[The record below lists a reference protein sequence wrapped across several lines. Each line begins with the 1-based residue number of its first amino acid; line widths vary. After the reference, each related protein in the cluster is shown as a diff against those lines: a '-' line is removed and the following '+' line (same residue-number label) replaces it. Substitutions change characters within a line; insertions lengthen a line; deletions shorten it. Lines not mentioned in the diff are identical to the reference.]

1 MLMEHIMQNLIPA
14 VGDLVA
20 YRGRKYT
27 VESQYANGSL
37 IKHVNGV
44 DPELKNEV
52 RPLLLV
58 TDNDGNIHYVPAAE
72 CRILRTN
79 PQYVME
85 RLLNYLDKKGAI
97 DWDQL
102 DADHMQNE

>member
-1 MLMEHIMQNLIPA
+1 MLTEQIMQSLIPA
-14 VGDLVA
+14 IGDLVA

-27 VESQYANGSL
+27 VESHYANGSL
-37 IKHVNGV
+37 IRHIDGV
-44 DPELKNEV
+44 DAELKDET

-58 TDNDGNIHYVPAAE
+58 TDTDGNIDYIPAAD
-72 CRILRTN
+72 CHILRTN

-85 RLLNYLDKKGAI
+85 RLLTYLDKKGAI

-102 DADHMQNE
+102 DADHMQHE

>member
-1 MLMEHIMQNLIPA
+1 MLTEHIMQSLIPA

-37 IKHVNGV
+37 VRHVDEALGS
-44 DPELKNEV
+44 EE

-58 TDNDGNIHYVPAAE
+58 TDTDGNVLYALAEE

-85 RLLNYLDKKGAI
+85 RLLRYLDKKGAI

-102 DADHMQNE
+102 DNEHPCNET

>member
-1 MLMEHIMQNLIPA
+1 MLTEHIMQNLIPA

-20 YRGRKYT
+20 YHGRKYT

-37 IKHVNGV
+37 VSHVDV
-44 DPELKNEV
+44 TLSAEV
-52 RPLLLV
+52 RPLLLLSD
-58 TDNDGNIHYVPAAE
+58 TDGNILYAPTEE

>member
-1 MLMEHIMQNLIPA
+1 MLTEHIMRSLIPA

-20 YRGRKYT
+20 YHGRKYT

-37 IKHVNGV
+37 LGHVSP
-44 DPELKNEV
+44 DLSSEV
-52 RPLLLV
+52 RPILLV
-58 TDNDGNIHYVPAAE
+58 TDTDGNIMYAPAEE

-85 RLLNYLDKKGAI
+85 RLLRYLDKKGAI